1 MPSCIAPCDI
11 NYCNAVAS
19 NPRLFLLLGN
29 ARYDGMHEVRALVN
43 NAYAC
48 KHRNALYRIMAVS
61 GTFCMRGDNAHTSVH
76 ACMHTTHTRTRVCKC
91 TPKSSRTSWI
101 FHCLVEIP
109 YPQPNIEIRKPSIEL
124 KFTLISVT
132 ICSLIFFICTFCRR
146 LGQVVHIDVSKTC
159 GAQNRDQYF
168 CLIL

>member
-48 KHRNALYRIMAVS
+48 KHRNALYRIVAVLHAW
-61 GTFCMRGDNAHTSVH
+61 GRCTHKR
-76 ACMHTTHTRTRVCKC
+76 ACMLRIRRQMHAKNVKNVMDFSLFSRNTLPPTKYRN
-91 TPKSSRTSWI
+91 PKTEHR
-101 FHCLVEIP
+101 
-109 YPQPNIEIRKPSIEL
+109 IEIYL
-124 KFTLISVT
+124 NIS
-132 ICSLIFFICTFCRR
+132 
-146 LGQVVHIDVSKTC
+146 D
-159 GAQNRDQYF
+159 YM
-168 CLIL
+168 

>member
-1 MPSCIAPCDI
+1 MHCAMRYKLLQCSGVEPSSVPT
-11 NYCNAVAS
+11 
-19 NPRLFLLLGN
+19 

-76 ACMHTTHTRTRVCKC
+76 ACMHTTHTRTHVCKC

-132 ICSLIFFICTFCRR
+132 ICSLIFFICKVEEALFRP
-146 LGQVVHIDVSKTC
+146 
-159 GAQNRDQYF
+159 
-168 CLIL
+168 

>member
-11 NYCNAVAS
+11 NCCNAVAS
-19 NPRLFLLLGN
+19 NPRLFILYSVLIVHDRTFWWD
-29 ARYDGMHEVRALVN
+29 ARSACLSKQCICMHCIASWQ
-43 NAYAC
+43 YQGPSAC
-48 KHRNALYRIMAVS
+48 V
-61 GTFCMRGDNAHTSVH
+61 GTMHAQ
-76 ACMHTTHTRTRVCKC
+76 ACMHATHTRAHVCKC

-132 ICSLIFFICTFCRR
+132 ICSLIFFICTPEVFP
-146 LGQVVHIDVSKTC
+146 GQGTRSIPGRAC
-159 GAQNRDQYF
+159 GVPRQV
-168 CLIL
+168 